1 MADDLMLGFGE
12 GFARDDLH
20 SGHLAVAV
28 RSCGQRIRR
37 RDDLRDPSCSFTPQV
52 ISMLKI
58 LFPTDYSACSRA
70 ALGYAIS
77 LASESSGEILILHVI
92 EPTSPFLGP
101 DFDAESNPL
110 RETFF
115 EYLKALLANKPQV
128 TFEHRTVVASPV
140 TAIVETA
147 EVETV
152 DLIVMGTTGRT
163 GVKRLVLGSVAEEVV
178 RRAPCPVLTSK
189 EACSELTPHAVQAA
203 DLPAWPA
210 NELPSEHLAHEL
222 TVEVGQSPALALL
235 IRAIQARASDIHF
248 DPVDND
254 LLVRFRI
261 DGRLQNYC
269 RMDSSVAHGVA
280 TQLKVM
286 ANLDIAD
293 PFHPKEGRMQLPDS
307 MQGIDAR
314 VTTIPVSRG
323 EAISIRLH
331 SRDRLVRSLQEL
343 GLSDMSLDATR
354 RLLSHGEGVILVTG
368 PTGAGKTTT
377 VYSMLRT
384 LDDGTRNIVSIEDP
398 IELPTPGM
406 RQMGVDV
413 RHGIT
418 MTSGLRTLLR
428 LDPDIV
434 FLSEIRD
441 AEAAETAMRAAS
453 SGKYVFST
461 LHTRDVASTVT
472 ALRDLHIDS
481 RSLSGNLAGII
492 SQRLLRRLCQE
503 CCRRDTPS
511 AAEADLFAKYNVVL
525 PQEIFRPVGCPRCR
539 KTGYFDR
546 IGVFEVVVP
555 EREVVHAIEQ
565 GVAEQELR
573 SIIRAQ
579 GVRSLEFDTLEKVS
593 QGITS
598 MEEFSA
604 LTSIP
609 MVC

>member
-1 MADDLMLGFGE
+1 
-12 GFARDDLH
+12 
-20 SGHLAVAV
+20 
-28 RSCGQRIRR
+28 
-37 RDDLRDPSCSFTPQV
+37 
-52 ISMLKI
+52 MLKI

-77 LASESSGEILILHVI
+77 LASESSGEILILHVV
-92 EPTSPFLGP
+92 EPASPYLSPEP
-101 DFDAESNPL
+101 DTESNPL
-110 RETFF
+110 REKFL
-115 EYLKALLANKPQV
+115 EYLQALLSSKPQV

-140 TAIVETA
+140 SAIVETA

-189 EACSELTPHAVQAA
+189 EACSELAPHPVHATNI
-203 DLPAWPA
+203 PAWPV
-210 NELPSEHLAHEL
+210 NELDSEDLAHDL
-222 TVEVGQSPALALL
+222 PVEVGQSPALTLL
-235 IRAIQARASDIHF
+235 LRAIQARASDIHF
-248 DPVDND
+248 DPVEDE

-261 DGRLQNYC
+261 DGRLHTYC
-269 RMDSSVAHGVA
+269 RMDSSIGHSVT

-286 ANLDIAD
+286 ADLDITD
-293 PFHPKEGRMQLPDS
+293 PFHPKEGRMRLPDS
-307 MQGIDAR
+307 LQGVDAR
-314 VTTIPVSRG
+314 ITTIPVAHG
-323 EAISIRLH
+323 EAMSIRLLG
-331 SRDRLVRSLQEL
+331 RARLVRPIQEL
-343 GLSDMSLDATR
+343 GLCDNSLEATKR
-354 RLLSHGEGVILVTG
+354 ILSHGEGVILVTG

-377 VYSMLRT
+377 VYSMLRA

-406 RQMGVDV
+406 RQLNVDI

-434 FLSEIRD
+434 FVSEIRD

-503 CCRRDTPS
+503 CCRRDTPT
-511 AAEADLFAKYNVVL
+511 AAEADIFAKHNVIL
-525 PQEIFRPVGCPRCR
+525 PQEIFQPVGCARCR

-546 IGVFEVVVP
+546 IGVFEIVVP
-555 EREVVHAIEQ
+555 EREVLNAIEQ

-579 GVRSLEFDTLEKVS
+579 GTRSLECDALEKVS

-598 MEEFSA
+598 MEEFSS
-604 LTSIP
+604 LTSIKLGY
-609 MVC
+609 

>member
-1 MADDLMLGFGE
+1 
-12 GFARDDLH
+12 
-20 SGHLAVAV
+20 
-28 RSCGQRIRR
+28 
-37 RDDLRDPSCSFTPQV
+37 
-52 ISMLKI
+52 MLKI

-77 LASESSGEILILHVI
+77 LASESSGEILILHVV
-92 EPTSPFLGP
+92 EPASPYLNP
-101 DFDAESNPL
+101 DFDPESNPL
-110 RETFF
+110 REKFLD
-115 EYLKALLANKPQV
+115 YLKALLASKPQV

-140 TAIVETA
+140 AAIVETA

-189 EACSELTPHAVQAA
+189 EACSELAPHPVQAT
-203 DLPAWPA
+203 DIPAWPVDELQ
-210 NELPSEHLAHEL
+210 NENLAQDL
-222 TVEVGQSPALALL
+222 AVEVGQSPALSLL
-235 IRAIQARASDIHF
+235 VRAIQARASDIHF

-254 LLVRFRI
+254 LLIRFRI
-261 DGRLQNYC
+261 DGRLHNYC
-269 RMDSSVAHGVA
+269 RMDSSVAHSIS

-286 ANLDIAD
+286 ADLDIAD
-293 PFHPKEGRMQLPDS
+293 PFHPKEGRMRLPES
-307 MQGIDAR
+307 MHGIDAR
-314 VTTIPVSRG
+314 VTTIPVTQG
-323 EAISIRLH
+323 EAMSIRLH
-331 SRDRLVRSLQEL
+331 SRDRLVRSIQEL
-343 GLSDMSLDATR
+343 GLSDTSLEATK

-377 VYSMLRT
+377 VYSMLRA
-384 LDDGTRNIVSIEDP
+384 LDDGSRNIVSIEDP

-406 RQMGVDV
+406 RQLNVDI

-434 FLSEIRD
+434 FVSEIRD

-503 CCRRDTPS
+503 CCRRDTPTAS
-511 AAEADLFAKYNVVL
+511 EADLFAKHNVIL

-539 KTGYFDR
+539 NTGYFDR
-546 IGVFEVVVP
+546 IGVFEVVFP
-555 EREVVHAIEQ
+555 EREVLNAIEQ

-573 SIIRAQ
+573 SIIRTQ

-598 MEEFSA
+598 MEEFSS
-604 LTSIP
+604 LTSIQLGY
-609 MVC
+609 